1 MGESREEGSR
11 QRRQKGLGTRRRGK
25 YRVIPHCGQS
35 QASQPP
41 AFALAC
47 RAQGKAKGREG
58 IEGKGRDT
66 QIDR

>member
-1 MGESREEGSR
+1 MKVGRKEADNGAKKGLAPVEGESTG
-11 QRRQKGLGTRRRGK
+11 
-25 YRVIPHCGQS
+25 VIPHCGQS